1 MNRLRKLRRS
11 KNLSL
16 RELSE
21 KVNISFSQIG
31 KIERNESLMSSQQ
44 AQMFAAFFDVSI
56 DYLLGS
62 SDIPKPKSHQFTYYT
77 DPLNFVSLEDIVKK
91 YNHSDFMII
100 FNNDFI
106 KLIFNDSDKAEVIY
120 KRVKWTD

>member
-11 KNLSL
+11 KKLSL

-21 KVNISFSQIG
+21 IVNISFSQIG

-44 AQMFAAFFDVSI
+44 AKMFAEFFDVSI

-62 SDIPKPKSHQFTYYT
+62 SNISKPKPHQYTYYIG
-77 DPLNFVSLEDIVKK
+77 PLNFVSLEDIVKK
-91 YNHSDFMII
+91 HNHNDFLIM
-100 FNNDFI
+100 FTEDFI
-106 KLIFNDSDKAEVIY
+106 KLIFNDPSKSEMIY
-120 KRVKWTD
+120 KRVK